1 MVNFALTFLL
11 IREVTVIVAFPAF
24 LPVTFPLDDTVAT
37 FLSLE
42 EKAMFLLLIPLND
55 FTLIVVVFPTT
66 MDAFFSF
73 KVIFAFCFPL
83 LTVRLNVPFTLES

>member
-1 MVNFALTFLL
+1 M
-11 IREVTVIVAFPAF
+11 IVAFPAF

-42 EKAMFLLLIPLND
+42 EKAMFLLLIPLKD

-83 LTVRLNVPFTLES
+83 LTVRLNVPFTWES